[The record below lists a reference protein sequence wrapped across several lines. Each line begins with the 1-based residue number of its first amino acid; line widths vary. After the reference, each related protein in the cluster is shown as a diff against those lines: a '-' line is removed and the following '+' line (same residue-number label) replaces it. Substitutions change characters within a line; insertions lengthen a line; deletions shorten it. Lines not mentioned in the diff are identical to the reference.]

1 MIGKA
6 GTLLGKLM
14 RRYPLLLP
22 VEKDIEAAAVMLEE
36 CYRRGGKLLIA
47 GNGGSAC
54 DAQHIAAELMKG
66 FMETRPLPEAE
77 REKLRRLDPERGDY
91 LGRKLQRALPAVALG
106 EHDALNSAFANDVD
120 GKLCFAQQVNGYG
133 RPGDVFLGI
142 STSGNSENILFAALT
157 AKAKGMR
164 VIGFTGES
172 GGALAPLAD
181 LCVRMPAET
190 CHEVQELQL
199 PVYHC
204 WCRMLEL
211 SFFGE
216 QDGTY
221 G

>member
-1 MIGKA
+1 MTGKA
-6 GTLLGKLM
+6 GTVLGELM
-14 RRYPLLLP
+14 KRYPVLLS
-22 VEKDIEAAAVMLEE
+22 VKREIEAAAGILEE
-36 CYRRGGKLLIA
+36 CYRGGGKLLIA
-47 GNGGSAC
+47 GNGGSSC

-66 FMETRPLPEAE
+66 FMDMRPLPETE
-77 REKLRRLDPERGDY
+77 RERLRRLDPEKGEY
-91 LGRKLQRALPAVALG
+91 LAGRLQRALPAIALG

-133 RPGDVFLGI
+133 MPEDVFLGI
-142 STSGNSENILFAALT
+142 STSGNSENILFAALE

-164 VIGFTGES
+164 VIGFTGKS
-172 GGALAPLAD
+172 GGALASLAD